1 MPLLEYIKEF
11 FIKIGSLIYNKALQ
25 PILGKLSELFR
36 FVNTH
41 RQLTIGIFLFLL
53 YLVLSYVF
61 MFSYDYFGYN
71 EYNYIT
77 NIIFIVVGVGFL
89 FSLLNKYYSPKQGM
103 EPTVMNVFKR
113 LFLIVMGISIVFGL
127 IYVFSYASF
136 YSNMLSMFLT
146 ITGTLI
152 ALYALN
158 KYLNNL
164 PFVQKIKSNRLFS
177 ILYHLVF
184 LIPCLIFDGG
194 VNVYNEIKNSKS
206 FILKLLLAEIL
217 IIASYFLIP
226 RIIEILYTHDSKLLL
241 NKPLYLD
248 KPYTIGKYEDLVPK
262 KSKDSDTNT
271 SKGFKFK
278 YNYGLSC
285 WIFLDNVGPNYNNNI
300 TGFVNLLSYGDKP
313 SIKYN
318 VKTQTLRVTSQK
330 GIDGTEII
338 YETSDLPLQRWNNF
352 VINYDGGNTDVF
364 INGTLVGTKAGV
376 IPYMKYDN
384 VNTGQANG
392 LPGGICNV
400 QYYNSPLSRT
410 KIDLEYSTLKNKT
423 PPIIS

>member
-1 MPLLEYIKEF
+1 MTLLKYIQDF
-11 FIKIGSLIYNKALQ
+11 FIKIGSQLYNKALR
-25 PILGKLSELFR
+25 PILSKVEGLLR
-36 FVNTH
+36 FINTR

-89 FSLLNKYYSPKQGM
+89 FTLLNKYYSPKEGIQ
-103 EPTVMNVFKR
+103 PTIMNVFKR
-113 LFLIVMGISIVFGL
+113 LFLILLGLAIIFGF
-127 IYVFSYASF
+127 IYVLSYASF
-136 YSNMLSMFLT
+136 YSNILSFVLT
-146 ITGTLI
+146 ISGTLI

-158 KYLNNL
+158 KYLNRL
-164 PFVQKIKSNRLFS
+164 PFIQKIKSNNLFS
-177 ILYHLVF
+177 ILYHLIF

-194 VNVYNEIKNSKS
+194 LNVYNEIKNTDN
-206 FILKLLLAEIL
+206 FIFKLLLAEIL
-217 IIASYFLIP
+217 IIISYFLIP
-226 RIIEILYTHDSKLLL
+226 YIIKKIYTHNSKLLL

-248 KPYTIGKYEDLVPK
+248 KPYIIGKYQDLVHS
-262 KSKDSDTNT
+262 KSKKDTQSSHDN
-271 SKGFKFK
+271 FE

-285 WIFLDNVGPNYNNNI
+285 WIFLDNVGPNYNNNT
-300 TGFVNLLSYGDKP
+300 TGFINLLSYGNKP

-318 VKTQTLRVTSQK
+318 IKTNTLRITSK
-330 GIDGTEII
+330 EGIDGIDII
-338 YETSDLPLQRWNNF
+338 YETDDLPLQRWNNF

-364 INGTLVGTKAGV
+364 INGKLVGTKAGV

-384 VNTGQANG
+384 VNTGQSDG

-400 QYYNSPLSRT
+400 QYYNSPISRT
-410 KIDLEYSTLKNKT
+410 TIDLEYSTLKNKT